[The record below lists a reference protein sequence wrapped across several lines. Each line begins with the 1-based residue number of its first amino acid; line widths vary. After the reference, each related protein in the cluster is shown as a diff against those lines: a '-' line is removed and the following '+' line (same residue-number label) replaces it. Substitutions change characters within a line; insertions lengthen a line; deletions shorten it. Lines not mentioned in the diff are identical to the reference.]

1 MVGVAKKKEYPLSM
15 RLPETD
21 IAIIDRAA
29 DLRGRSRTDFVRDAA
44 VSAAE
49 EVVMESALFRMSPKG
64 FSAFMSTISAP
75 AIAVPEMVN
84 MLKRKPSWE
93 KTRKGN

>member
-1 MVGVAKKKEYPLSM
+1 MASRAKKKEHPLSM

-44 VSAAE
+44 VRAAE
-49 EVVMESALFRMSPKG
+49 EIVMENALIRMSPKG
-64 FSAFMSTISAP
+64 FSAFMSAIEAP
-75 AIAVPEMVN
+75 AAAVPELVDV
-84 MLKRKPSWE
+84 LKRKTPWDMSL
-93 KTRKGN
+93 KSG